1 MASSSV
7 PPLPPGPPPPP
18 LVSQHTRVREIDA
31 FEYKAAIETRGLETV
46 PKLTSKNYRDWQS
59 RMSYFLKS
67 RKIYDVCTIEQEDPP
82 IAIVDTM
89 NQVAMQHLC
98 ASVDDTIYNSIFADP
113 TDLTPYKVWSLLK
126 EKYGG
131 RNIYNMRDTYEQWD
145 MCYLN
150 STLSDYVDRVEKV
163 LGEFKSIGIDITHS
177 FVACGIISRVTR
189 ARRALMDSLVVDE
202 ELISDPYR
210 LLNKLRQL
218 AKHDSATARSINS
231 KNSNNSSTA
240 LASNTGY
247 KQKRPN
253 KRPAPSNT
261 NTEWSCN
268 GGKHDPRAPHPPE
281 HCWTLHP
288 EQREEYLA
296 KKRACQAAN
305 ANCPARNFR

>member
-1 MASSSV
+1 MICPTNPDSHVSKRPACHLINDVSQNSNSINPRLNSDSARSSKSLLDHQSSRSNNENHAT
-7 PPLPPGPPPPP
+7 PQDIEFNQSQSNEPSGSSLLQRISLPFKGPPPPP

-31 FEYKAAIETRGLETV
+31 FEYKAAIETRGLET
-46 PKLTSKNYRDWQS
+46 
-59 RMSYFLKS
+59 
-67 RKIYDVCTIEQEDPP
+67 
-82 IAIVDTM
+82 
-89 NQVAMQHLC
+89 
-98 ASVDDTIYNSIFADP
+98 
-113 TDLTPYKVWSLLK
+113 
-126 EKYGG
+126 
-131 RNIYNMRDTYEQWD
+131 
-145 MCYLN
+145 
-150 STLSDYVDRVEKV
+150 
-163 LGEFKSIGIDITHS
+163 
-177 FVACGIISRVTR
+177 
-189 ARRALMDSLVVDE
+189 
-202 ELISDPYR
+202 
-210 LLNKLRQL
+210 L